1 MDDEL
6 KSIYNEFRGKLFPFI
21 SSQAPKFRK
30 SGETEEFGWPIYDN
44 ENNIIDRK
52 TEFGDNPIEFLQKNS
67 KGKGIV
73 ISVSTRYAKDA
84 MRLIKILRALNN
96 RLPIQII
103 YKNDITK
110 KNIELLEFAAVA
122 TPEELFDPETI
133 RDGAKFMPELNLL
146 EHYKNYGSEFPIQD
160 LTFVNIAGCVSRPYR
175 FSFPGYSNKILAMLY
190 SSFEEIIL
198 FDADV
203 VPTVNPQE
211 FLTPNIINLLGL
223 IFPRPI
229 FTRF

>member
-21 SSQAPKFRK
+21 SSQAPNSEKVGRLK
-30 SGETEEFGWPIYDN
+30 SFWPIYDN

-133 RDGAKFMPELNLL
+133 EMVLNLCL
-146 EHYKNYGSEFPIQD
+146 N
-160 LTFVNIAGCVSRPYR
+160 
-175 FSFPGYSNKILAMLY
+175 
-190 SSFEEIIL
+190 
-198 FDADV
+198 
-203 VPTVNPQE
+203 
-211 FLTPNIINLLGL
+211 
-223 IFPRPI
+223 
-229 FTRF
+229 

>member
-1 MDDEL
+1 MADFVSMMRLYGKCFFGRELDDEL

-110 KNIELLEFAAVA
+110 KIM
-122 TPEELFDPETI
+122 
-133 RDGAKFMPELNLL
+133 GLN
-146 EHYKNYGSEFPIQD
+146 SPF
-160 LTFVNIAGCVSRPYR
+160 
-175 FSFPGYSNKILAMLY
+175 KI
-190 SSFEEIIL
+190 
-198 FDADV
+198 
-203 VPTVNPQE
+203 
-211 FLTPNIINLLGL
+211 
-223 IFPRPI
+223 
-229 FTRF
+229 